1 MLQIGSVTCCK
12 MIMTMNET
20 FFELIQVALGVR
32 VCLSHSPTA
41 GEWKLIYDIAKKQ
54 SLVGVCFAGVQKL
67 VDSEKEDYCG
77 MNELLYLTWMGMAA
91 KIQQKWEQHEAF
103 IGRLAGFYEK
113 HGIDMMLLKGY
124 GLSLNYPEAKL
135 RNPGDVDVFLS
146 ESCSNGSNGSI
157 PAWKKADDVVRK
169 ELGVEVR
176 NDSEHHT
183 KFEIDGIS
191 VENHYDF
198 VNTRI
203 RRSSQKLEK
212 VFKELAQ
219 DKTNVIDVRGQKVIL
234 PSDKLN
240 AIFLLR
246 HCAGHFASEGI
257 TMRNVLDWG
266 LFVQSANDLDWEW
279 LWQLAKEYNMH
290 RFLACLNMICI
301 EDLGLEGLGFKVYG
315 LWTYNAEFKRLKA
328 RVLEEIMNG
337 TDLVPNASAWERT
350 KRWWLHRWKHEI
362 CYSDSMLS
370 SFVYSVRAN
379 LGGTSVE

>member
-1 MLQIGSVTCCK
+1 MKEIEKL
-12 MIMTMNET
+12 
-20 FFELIQVALGVR
+20 FFELIRIALGNQ
-32 VCLSHSPTA
+32 VCLSRTPNES
-41 GEWKLIYDIAKKQ
+41 EWDELYAIAKEQ
-54 SLVGVCFAGVQKL
+54 GLLGVTFAGVQKL
-67 VDSEKEDYCG
+67 LNQQQEPPK
-77 MNELLYLTWMGMAA
+77 MLYLTWMGMSAR
-91 KIQQKWEQHEAF
+91 IQQKWERHEAF

-113 HGIDMMLLKGY
+113 HGINMMLLKGY
-124 GLSLNYPEAKL
+124 GVSQYYPEAKL
-135 RNPGDVDVFLS
+135 RTPGDVDVYLF
-146 ESCSNGSNGSI
+146 GD
-157 PAWKKADDVVRK
+157 WKKADDAISE
-169 ELGVEVR
+169 ELGVTVC

-183 KFEIDGIS
+183 KFTIDDIT

-203 RRSSQKLEK
+203 RRSSQKLEL

-219 DKTNVIDVRGQKVIL
+219 DKTNVIDVRGQKVYL

-266 LFVQSANDLDWEW
+266 LFVQSTKDLDWEW

-290 RFLACLNMICI
+290 RFLACLNMICV
-301 EDLGLEGLGFKVYG
+301 EDLGLDGLKFNMRYVDQQ
-315 LWTYNAEFKRLKA
+315 LKA
-328 RVLEEIMNG
+328 RVLKEIMNG
-337 TDLVPNASAWERT
+337 TDLVPGASAWERT
-350 KRWWLHRWKHEI
+350 KRWWKHRWKHEI

-379 LGGTSVE
+379 LTGVSI

>member
-1 MLQIGSVTCCK
+1 
-12 MIMTMNET
+12 MNKDIDKL
-20 FFELIQVALGVR
+20 FFELVQVAIGTR
-32 VCLSHSPTA
+32 DCLSRTPCA
-41 GEWKLIYDIAKKQ
+41 DEWDELYGMAKKQ
-54 SLVGVCFAGVQKL
+54 SLVGVCFAGVQKTL
-67 VDSEKEDYCG
+67 SRSALRGEDPSVIG
-77 MNELLYLTWMGMAA
+77 MAEVQYLKWMGMSA

-113 HGIDMMLLKGY
+113 HGIGMMLLKGY
-124 GLSLNYPEAKL
+124 GLSLLYKQYENEAENENLCKL
-135 RNPGDVDVFLS
+135 RNPGDVDVYLF
-146 ESCSNGSNGSI
+146 GD
-157 PAWKKADDVVRK
+157 WRRADEAVRM

-203 RRSSQKLEK
+203 RRSSRRLER

-219 DKTNVIDVRGQKVIL
+219 DKRNVIVVRGRKVVL

-240 AIFLLR
+240 AVFLLR

-257 TMRNVLDWG
+257 TLRNVLDWG
-266 LFVQSANDLDWEW
+266 LFVQSAKGLDWEW
-279 LWQLAKEYNMH
+279 LWLLAEEYNMH
-290 RFLACLNMICI
+290 QFLACLNMICM

-315 LWTYNAEFKRLKA
+315 LRTSTDEFRRLKA
-328 RVLEEIMNG
+328 RVLNEIMNG
-337 TDLVPNASAWERT
+337 KDLVPEASVWERT
-350 KRWWLHRWKHEI
+350 KRWWQHRWKHEI

-379 LGGTSVE
+379 LGGTSAE

>member
-1 MLQIGSVTCCK
+1 MLQIGSATCCK
-12 MIMTMNET
+12 MIMTMNEL

-91 KIQQKWEQHEAF
+91 KIQQKWEQHETF

-135 RNPGDVDVFLS
+135 RNPGDVDVYLF
-146 ESCSNGSNGSI
+146 GD
-157 PAWKKADDVVRK
+157 WKKADDAVRS
-169 ELGVEVR
+169 ELRVEVR

-203 RRSSQKLEK
+203 RRSSQKLER

-219 DKTNVIDVRGQKVIL
+219 DKSNVIDVRGQKVIL

-240 AIFLLR
+240 VIFLLR

-266 LFVQSANDLDWEW
+266 LFVQSTKELDWEW

-290 RFLACLNMICI
+290 RFLACLNMICA
-301 EDLGLEGLGFKVYG
+301 EELGLRGFMVYGLGFMD
-315 LWTYNAEFKRLKA
+315 TSSDEFKRLKA

-350 KRWWLHRWKHEI
+350 KRWWQHRWKHEI

>member
-1 MLQIGSVTCCK
+1 MDKL
-12 MIMTMNET
+12 
-20 FFELIQVALGVR
+20 FFELIQIALSVR
-32 VCLSHSPTA
+32 TCLSRQPSA
-41 GEWKLIYDIAKKQ
+41 GEWDELYKIAKKQ
-54 SLVGVCFAGVQKL
+54 SLVGVCFAAVQKL
-67 VDSEKEDYCG
+67 VDSEKKDYCG
-77 MNELLYLTWMGMAA
+77 MKELLYFTWLGMAA

-103 IGRLAGFYEK
+103 IGRLAGFYK
-113 HGIDMMLLKGY
+113 KQGIDMMLLKGY

-135 RNPGDVDVFLS
+135 RNPGDVDVYLF
-146 ESCSNGSNGSI
+146 GD
-157 PAWKKADDVVRK
+157 WKKADDAVRK

-183 KFEIDGIS
+183 KFEIDDIS

-203 RRSSQKLEK
+203 RRSSQKLER

-219 DKTNVIDVRGQKVIL
+219 DKTNMIHVRGQKVIL

-266 LFVQSANDLDWEW
+266 LFVQSAKELDWEW

-315 LWTYNAEFKRLKA
+315 LWIDSDKFKRLKA
-328 RVLEEIMNG
+328 RVLEEIMQG
-337 TDLVPNASAWERT
+337 TDLVPNASAWQRT
-350 KRWWLHRWKHEI
+350 KRWWQHRWKHEI

-379 LGGTSVE
+379 LGGTSAE

>member
-1 MLQIGSVTCCK
+1 
-12 MIMTMNET
+12 MTMNEA

-32 VCLSHSPTA
+32 PCLSRTPSEA
-41 GEWKLIYDIAKKQ
+41 KWGELYAIAKTQ
-54 SLVGVCFAGVQKL
+54 GLLGVAFAGVQKTL
-67 VDSEKEDYCG
+67 SNSLFKGEDPSMIG
-77 MNELLYLTWMGMAA
+77 IPEMLYLTWMGMVA

-135 RNPGDVDVFLS
+135 RNPGDVDVYLF
-146 ESCSNGSNGSI
+146 GD
-157 PAWKKADDVVRK
+157 WKKADEAIRQ

-176 NDSEHHT
+176 NDCEHHT
-183 KFEIDGIS
+183 KFEIDGTS

-203 RRSSQKLEK
+203 RKSSLKLER

-219 DKTNVIDVRGQKVIL
+219 DKSNVIDVRGQKVIL

-266 LFVQSANDLDWEW
+266 LFVQSARELDWDW

-290 RFLACLNMICI
+290 KFLSCLNAICM
-301 EDLGLEGLGFKVYG
+301 EELGMDASKFVHREYDS
-315 LWTYNAEFKRLKA
+315 RLKA
-328 RVLEEIMNG
+328 RVLKDIMQG
-337 TDLVPNASAWERT
+337 TDLVPDASAWKRT
-350 KRWWLHRWKHEI
+350 KRWWQHRWKHKI

-379 LGGTSVE
+379 LTGVSIE

>member
-1 MLQIGSVTCCK
+1 
-12 MIMTMNET
+12 MNEL

-146 ESCSNGSNGSI
+146 ESCSNGSRGSNGSI
-157 PAWKKADDVVRK
+157 PAWKKADDAVRK

-203 RRSSQKLEK
+203 RRSSQKLER

-266 LFVQSANDLDWEW
+266 LFVQSAKDLDWEW

-290 RFLACLNMICI
+290 RFLACLNMICM

-315 LWTYNAEFKRLKA
+315 LWTDSDEFKRLKA
-328 RVLEEIMNG
+328 LVLKEIMNG
-337 TDLVPNASAWERT
+337 TDLVSNASAWART
-350 KRWWLHRWKHEI
+350 KRWWQHRWKHEI
-362 CYSDSMLS
+362 CYSDSMVS

>member
-1 MLQIGSVTCCK
+1 MLQIGSVTCYK
-12 MIMTMNET
+12 MIMTMNEL
-20 FFELIQVALGVR
+20 FFELIQVAFGVR

-41 GEWKLIYDIAKKQ
+41 GEWNLIYDIAKKE
-54 SLVGVCFAGVQKL
+54 SLVGICFAGVQKL

-77 MNELLYLTWMGMAA
+77 MNEMQYLTWMGMAA

-103 IGRLAGFYEK
+103 IGRLAGFYEQ

-124 GLSLNYPEAKL
+124 GLSLLYERHENEDENENHGLCKL
-135 RNPGDVDVFLS
+135 RNPGDVDVYLF
-146 ESCSNGSNGSI
+146 GD
-157 PAWKKADDVVRK
+157 WKKADDAVRK

-176 NDSEHHT
+176 NDCEHHT

-203 RRSSQKLEK
+203 RRSSQKLER

-219 DKTNVIDVRGQKVIL
+219 DKTIVIDVRGRRVIL

-266 LFVQSANDLDWEW
+266 LFVQSAKELDWEW

-290 RFLACLNMICI
+290 RFLACLNMICV
-301 EDLGLEGLGFKVYG
+301 ENLGLDGSKFDIRY
-315 LWTYNAEFKRLKA
+315 AEQQLKA
-328 RVLEEIMNG
+328 RVLKEMMHG
-337 TDLVPNASAWERT
+337 TDIVPGASVWERT
-350 KRWWLHRWKHEI
+350 KRWWKHRWKHEI

-379 LGGTSVE
+379 LTGVSIE

>member
-1 MLQIGSVTCCK
+1 MLRIESVTCSK
-12 MIMTMNET
+12 MIMKMNEI

-32 VCLSHSPTA
+32 TCLSHSPTA

-77 MNELLYLTWMGMAA
+77 MNEMLYLTWIGMAA

-113 HGIDMMLLKGY
+113 QGIDMMLLKGY

-146 ESCSNGSNGSI
+146 EKGSNGSRGSNGSI
-157 PAWKKADDVVRK
+157 PAWKKADDAVRN

-203 RRSSQKLEK
+203 RRSSQKLER

-219 DKTNVIDVRGQKVIL
+219 DKTNVIEVRGQKVIL

-266 LFVQSANDLDWEW
+266 LFVQLAKDLDWEW
-279 LWQLAKEYNMH
+279 FWQLAKEYNMH
-290 RFLACLNMICI
+290 RFLACLNAICV
-301 EDLGLEGLGFKVYG
+301 ENLGLEGSKFDMRY
-315 LWTYNAEFKRLKA
+315 ADQQLKA
-328 RVLEEIMNG
+328 RVLKEIMQG

-350 KRWWLHRWKHEI
+350 KRWWQHRWKHEI

-379 LGGTSVE
+379 LGKTSAE

>member
-1 MLQIGSVTCCK
+1 
-12 MIMTMNET
+12 MNET
-20 FFELIQVALGVR
+20 FYELIQVALGVR
-32 VCLSHSPTA
+32 PCLTRTPNETEW
-41 GEWKLIYDIAKKQ
+41 GELYKIAKNQ

-67 VDSEKEDYCG
+67 LTQKREPPE
-77 MNELLYLTWMGMAA
+77 MLYFTWMGMAA

-124 GLSLNYPEAKL
+124 GLSLNYPESKL
-135 RNPGDVDVFLS
+135 RNPGDVDVYLF
-146 ESCSNGSNGSI
+146 GD
-157 PAWKKADDVVRK
+157 WKKADDAVRQ

-203 RRSSQKLEK
+203 RRSSQKLER

-219 DKTNVIDVRGQKVIL
+219 DKTNVIDVCGQRVIL

-266 LFVQSANDLDWEW
+266 LFVQSAKDLDWEW

-290 RFLACLNMICI
+290 KFLACLNMICVG
-301 EDLGLEGLGFKVYG
+301 ELGLSIEIRGESLE
-315 LWTYNAEFKRLKA
+315 TSSNEIRRLKA
-328 RVLEEIMNG
+328 SVLNEIKNG
-337 TDLVPNASAWERT
+337 TDLVPGASTWERT
-350 KRWWLHRWKHEI
+350 KRWWQHRWKHEI
-362 CYSDSMLS
+362 CYSDSILS

-379 LGGTSVE
+379 LTGVSIEKEFNKI

>member
-1 MLQIGSVTCCK
+1 MMLRIGSVTCCK

-20 FFELIQVALGVR
+20 FYELIQVALGVR
-32 VCLSHSPTA
+32 PCLTRTPNETEW
-41 GEWKLIYDIAKKQ
+41 GELYKIAKNQ

-67 VDSEKEDYCG
+67 LTQKREPPE
-77 MNELLYLTWMGMAA
+77 MLYFTWMGMAA

-124 GLSLNYPEAKL
+124 GLSLNYPESKL
-135 RNPGDVDVFLS
+135 RNPGDVDVYLF
-146 ESCSNGSNGSI
+146 GD
-157 PAWKKADDVVRK
+157 WKKADDAVRQ

-183 KFEIDGIS
+183 KFEIDGIL

-203 RRSSQKLEK
+203 RRSSQNLER

-219 DKTNVIDVRGQKVIL
+219 DKTNVIDVCGQRVIL

-266 LFVQSANDLDWEW
+266 LFVQSAKDLDWEW

-290 RFLACLNMICI
+290 KFLACLNMICVG
-301 EDLGLEGLGFKVYG
+301 ELGLSIEIRGESLE
-315 LWTYNAEFKRLKA
+315 TSSDEIRRLKA
-328 RVLEEIMNG
+328 SVLNEIKNG
-337 TDLVPNASAWERT
+337 TDLVPGASTWERT
-350 KRWWLHRWKHEI
+350 KRWWQHRWKHEI
-362 CYSDSMLS
+362 CYSDSILS

-379 LGGTSVE
+379 LSGVSIEKEFNKI

>member
-1 MLQIGSVTCCK
+1 
-12 MIMTMNET
+12 MNEL

-54 SLVGVCFAGVQKL
+54 SLVGVCFAAVQKL

-77 MNELLYLTWMGMAA
+77 MNEMLYLTWMGMAA

-135 RNPGDVDVFLS
+135 RNPGDMDIYLF
-146 ESCSNGSNGSI
+146 GD
-157 PAWKKADDVVRK
+157 WRKADDAVRK
-169 ELGVEVR
+169 ELGEEVR

-219 DKTNVIDVRGQKVIL
+219 DKTNVIDVRGQKVFL

-240 AIFLLR
+240 VIFLLR

-266 LFVQSANDLDWEW
+266 LFVHSAKDLDWEW
-279 LWQLAKEYNMH
+279 FWQLAKEYNMH
-290 RFLACLNMICI
+290 RFLACLNAICI
-301 EDLGLEGLGFKVYG
+301 EELGLDASKLELQEYDSK
-315 LWTYNAEFKRLKA
+315 LKD
-328 RVLEEIMNG
+328 RVLKEVMNG
-337 TDLVPNASAWERT
+337 TDLVHGASAWERT
-350 KRWWLHRWKHEI
+350 KRWWKHRWKHKI

-379 LGGTSVE
+379 LTGVSIE

>member
-1 MLQIGSVTCCK
+1 
-12 MIMTMNET
+12 MNET
-20 FFELIQVALGVR
+20 FYELIQVALGVR
-32 VCLSHSPTA
+32 PCLSRTPYETEW
-41 GEWKLIYDIAKKQ
+41 GELYTIAKKQ
-54 SLVGVCFAGVQKL
+54 SMIGVCFAGVQKL
-67 VDSEKEDYCG
+67 QVQQQEPPE
-77 MNELLYLTWMGMAA
+77 MLYLTWMGMAA

-124 GLSLNYPEAKL
+124 GLSLNYREAKL
-135 RNPGDVDVFLS
+135 RNPGDVDVYLF
-146 ESCSNGSNGSI
+146 GD
-157 PAWKKADDVVRK
+157 WKKADDAVRS
-169 ELGVEVR
+169 ELRVEVR

-266 LFVQSANDLDWEW
+266 LFVQSAKDLDWDW

-290 RFLACLNMICI
+290 RFLACLDAICI
-301 EDLGLEGLGFKVYG
+301 EEIGLDATKFVLQEYDSK
-315 LWTYNAEFKRLKA
+315 LKY
-328 RVLEEIMNG
+328 RVLKEIMQG

-350 KRWWLHRWKHEI
+350 KRWWQHRWKHEI

-379 LGGTSVE
+379 LTGVSIE

>member
-1 MLQIGSVTCCK
+1 
-12 MIMTMNET
+12 MTDTNNL
-20 FFELIQVALGVR
+20 FFELIQIALGMR
-32 VCLSHSPTA
+32 TCLSRQPSA
-41 GEWKLIYDIAKKQ
+41 GEWAELYAIAKKQ
-54 SLVGVCFAGVQKL
+54 GLVGVCFAGVQRL
-67 VDSEKEDYCG
+67 VDPEKEDYCG
-77 MNELLYLTWMGMAA
+77 MNELQYLTWMGMAA

-124 GLSLNYPEAKL
+124 GLSLNYHTNSNLNSNSDLCKL
-135 RNPGDVDVFLS
+135 RNPGDVDVYLS
-146 ESCSNGSNGSI
+146 YGVSEFQKVSKVSV
-157 PAWKKADDVVRK
+157 PAWKKADDAVRQ

-203 RRSSQKLEK
+203 RRSSQKLER

-219 DKTNVIDVRGQKVIL
+219 DKTNVIDVCGQRVIL

-266 LFVQSANDLDWEW
+266 LFVQSAKDLDWEW

-290 RFLACLNMICI
+290 KFLACLNMICVG
-301 EDLGLEGLGFKVYG
+301 ELGLSIEIRGESLE
-315 LWTYNAEFKRLKA
+315 TSSDEIRRLKA
-328 RVLEEIMNG
+328 SVLNEIKNG
-337 TDLVPNASAWERT
+337 TDLVPGASTWERT
-350 KRWWLHRWKHEI
+350 KRWWQHRWKHEI
-362 CYSDSMLS
+362 CYSDSILS

-379 LGGTSVE
+379 LTGVSIE

>member
-1 MLQIGSVTCCK
+1 
-12 MIMTMNET
+12 MNDIDNL

-32 VCLSHSPTA
+32 PCLSRTPVETEW
-41 GEWKLIYDIAKKQ
+41 GELYKIAKKQ

-67 VDSEKEDYCG
+67 LTPKQEPPE
-77 MNELLYLTWMGMAA
+77 MLYLTWMGMAA
-91 KIQQKWEQHEAF
+91 KIQQKWEQHEVF

-113 HGIDMMLLKGY
+113 QGIDMMLLKGY

-135 RNPGDVDVFLS
+135 RNPGDVDVYLF
-146 ESCSNGSNGSI
+146 GD
-157 PAWKKADDVVRK
+157 WRKADDAVRK

-176 NDSEHHT
+176 NDCEHHT

-266 LFVQSANDLDWEW
+266 LFVQSAKDLDWDW

-315 LWTYNAEFKRLKA
+315 LRTYNAEFKRLKA
-328 RVLEEIMNG
+328 RVLKEIMNG

-350 KRWWLHRWKHEI
+350 KRWWQHRWKHEI

-379 LGGTSVE
+379 LMGTSIE

>member
-1 MLQIGSVTCCK
+1 
-12 MIMTMNET
+12 MNEL

-77 MNELLYLTWMGMAA
+77 MNEMQYLTWMGMAA

-113 HGIDMMLLKGY
+113 QGIDMMLLKGY

-146 ESCSNGSNGSI
+146 ESCSNGSNSSNGSI
-157 PAWKKADDVVRK
+157 PAWKKADDAVRK

-176 NDSEHHT
+176 NDCEHHT

-203 RRSSQKLEK
+203 RRSSQKLER

-219 DKTNVIDVRGQKVIL
+219 DKSNVIEVRGQKVIL

-266 LFVQSANDLDWEW
+266 LFVQSAKYLDWEW

-290 RFLACLNMICI
+290 RFLACLNMICV
-301 EDLGLEGLGFKVYG
+301 EELGLEGLGFKVYG
-315 LWTYNAEFKRLKA
+315 LWTDSHKFKRLKA

-337 TDLVPNASAWERT
+337 TDLVPGASAWERT
-350 KRWWLHRWKHEI
+350 KRWWHHRWKHEI

>member
-1 MLQIGSVTCCK
+1 
-12 MIMTMNET
+12 MNET

-32 VCLSHSPTA
+32 TCLSHSPTA
-41 GEWKLIYDIAKKQ
+41 EEWKSLYDMAKKQ

-146 ESCSNGSNGSI
+146 ENSSNSSNGSI
-157 PAWKKADDVVRK
+157 PAWKKADDAVRK

-176 NDSEHHT
+176 NDCEHHT

-203 RRSSQKLEK
+203 RRSSQKLER

-219 DKTNVIDVRGQKVIL
+219 DKTNVIDVQGQKVIL

-266 LFVQSANDLDWEW
+266 LFVQSAKDLDWEW
-279 LWQLAKEYNMH
+279 LWHLAKEYNMH

-315 LWTYNAEFKRLKA
+315 LWTDSDKFKRLKA

-337 TDLVPNASAWERT
+337 TDLVPNASTWERT
-350 KRWWLHRWKHEI
+350 RRWWQHRWKHEI

-379 LGGTSVE
+379 LGKATAE

>member
-1 MLQIGSVTCCK
+1 
-12 MIMTMNET
+12 MNEI

-32 VCLSHSPTA
+32 TCLSHSPTA
-41 GEWKLIYDIAKKQ
+41 EEWKSLYDMAKKQ
-54 SLVGVCFAGVQKL
+54 SVVGVCFAGVQKL
-67 VDSEKEDYCG
+67 VDSEKEDYCS
-77 MNELLYLTWMGMAA
+77 MNEMQYLTWMGMAA

-103 IGRLAGFYEK
+103 IGRLACFYEK
-113 HGIDMMLLKGY
+113 HGIDTMLLKGY

-135 RNPGDVDVFLS
+135 RNPGDVDVYLF
-146 ESCSNGSNGSI
+146 GD
-157 PAWKKADDVVRK
+157 WKKADDAVRS
-169 ELGVEVR
+169 ELRVEVR

-219 DKTNVIDVRGQKVIL
+219 DKTNVIEVRGQKVFL

-266 LFVQSANDLDWEW
+266 LFVQSAKDLDWEW
-279 LWQLAKEYNMH
+279 LWHLAKEYNMH
-290 RFLACLNMICI
+290 RFLACLNAICI
-301 EDLGLEGLGFKVYG
+301 EEIGLDATKFVLQEYDSK
-315 LWTYNAEFKRLKA
+315 LKY
-328 RVLEEIMNG
+328 RVLKEIMQG

-350 KRWWLHRWKHEI
+350 KRWWQHRWKHEI

-379 LGGTSVE
+379 LTGVSIE